1 MKIPYLKKKPELKSY
16 HNVTW
21 EDNYSWIHQKNILEV
36 LRDKTK
42 LDPEVKNYLDEE
54 NSYANYH
61 LKDTENLQKK
71 LFDEIKGRIKLDDE
85 SLPYKDHTY
94 EYWSKTTA
102 VGNYSIKLR
111 KKIDTDLVEEIWNGD
126 EEKKKLETE
135 YFGVGDLEVSNNDK
149 YLGYSLD
156 IKGSE
161 YYTIFIR
168 DIKTNEIITK
178 EISETSGGI
187 TFSLDD
193 KYVFYS
199 KLDQNHRARKI
210 YRHEIGNFN
219 GQDELIFEEKSEA
232 FTVSIGLSSDE
243 KYYFINTSDHN
254 TSEQYYFGVDE
265 INIKP
270 KLIIKRE
277 KGIIYSVSSWD
288 SKFFNH
294 TNKDAEDFKIDVSDS
309 LEKQNWKTFIPPRDE
324 VLIGGCTFLKNWI
337 IRSETS
343 NALDKL
349 FVKNISS
356 GVEEELIFSNET
368 VYVPGISLIQKDR
381 DTDNVYLG
389 YSSPKT
395 PSRVYS
401 YNLSTKTKKLVK
413 EQEIP
418 SGHNPEDYI
427 VERVDYKSHDGRL
440 VPLTIT
446 RHKKTK
452 IDGSANLLLY
462 GYGSYGS
469 SMSPNFSSTRLS
481 LINRDIIW
489 ATAHIRGGMEKGM
502 KWWKE
507 GKLINKKNTFED
519 YIHAA
524 KYLIDN
530 NYSSKGKIIGM
541 GGSAGGLL
549 MGAVV
554 NQAPELFLG
563 IIMAV
568 PFVDSLT
575 TNLDHSLPLTVGE
588 FDEFGNAKDIKEHFD
603 YIFSYAPYNNIKKM
617 DYPHILITTSLSAN
631 TLAVTPEPHE
641 NTIFLLWSKLNGL
654 NFSTILSLAIN
665 VRSSV
670 FINSEKGKQNEFLI
684 DPLLKPF
691 LGSATFPSNLSI
703 LLASITLNSFSEIF
717 LSISCLSFTSFL
729 FSLAL

>member
-1 MKIPYLKKKPELKSY
+1 MKIPHLKKKLELKSC
-16 HNVTW
+16 HDVTW
-21 EDNYSWIHQKNILEV
+21 EDNYSWIHQQNILEV
-36 LRDKTK
+36 LKDKSK
-42 LDPEVKNYLDEE
+42 LNPEVKKYLDEE
-54 NSYANYH
+54 NSYAEYH
-61 LKDTENLQKK
+61 LKDTKSVQKK

-94 EYWSKTTA
+94 EYWTKTTA
-102 VGNYSIKLR
+102 TGNYSIKLR
-111 KKIDTDLVEEIWNGD
+111 KKIDTDNVEEIWNGD
-126 EEKKKLETE
+126 EEKKKLSTE
-135 YFGVGDLEVSNNDK
+135 YFGIGDLEVSNNDK

-168 DIKTNEIITK
+168 DIKTKKIISK
-178 EISETSGGI
+178 EIPETSGGI

-193 KYVFYS
+193 KYIFYS
-199 KLDQNHRARKI
+199 KLDENHRARKI
-210 YRHEIGNFN
+210 YRHEIGNLN
-219 GQDELIFEEKSEA
+219 DDDKLIFEEKSEA

-254 TSEQYYFGVDE
+254 TSEQYYFNVNE
-265 INIKP
+265 ENPVP
-270 KLIIKRE
+270 KLIIQRE
-277 KGIIYSVSSWD
+277 KGVLYSVSSWND
-288 SKFFNH
+288 KFYNH
-294 TNKDAEDFKIDVSDS
+294 TNKNAEDFKINISDS
-309 LEKQNWKTFIPPRDE
+309 LEIQSWKTFIESKNE
-324 VLIGGCTFLKNWI
+324 VLIGGCTFLKDWI

-343 NALDKL
+343 NALDKI
-349 FVKNISS
+349 FIKNISS
-356 GVEEELIFSNET
+356 GIEEELIVSDEK
-368 VYVPGISLIQKDR
+368 VCVPGISLTQRDR
-381 DTDNVYLG
+381 NTDNVYLG

-395 PSRVYS
+395 PSRVYL
-401 YNLSTKTKKLVK
+401 YNLSTKSKKLVK

-418 SGHNPEDYI
+418 SGHNSDDYI
-427 VERVDYKSHDGRL
+427 VERIEYKSHDGRL

-452 IDGSANLLLY
+452 IDGTSNLLLY

-481 LINRDIIW
+481 LIDRDIIW

-507 GKLINKKNTFED
+507 GKLTNKKNTFKD
-519 YIHAA
+519 YNFAA
-524 KYLIDN
+524 KYLIDHK
-530 NYSSKGKIIGM
+530 YSSKGKIIGM

-588 FDEFGNAKDIKEHFD
+588 FDEFGNAKDNKEHFD

-617 DYPHILITTSLSAN
+617 DYPHILITTSLSDN
-631 TLAVTPEPHE
+631 RVLFDEPAKFTAKLRDHKTD
-641 NTIFLLWSKLNGL
+641 NNLL
-654 NFSTILSLAIN
+654 
-665 VRSSV
+665 
-670 FINSEKGKQNEFLI
+670 
-684 DPLLKPF
+684 LLKTEMNA
-691 LGSATFPSNLSI
+691 GHGGKSGRDGAI
-703 LLASITLNSFSEIF
+703 EEIAIDYAF
-717 LSISCLSFTSFL
+717 ALKISKKI
-729 FSLAL
+729 

>member
-1 MKIPYLKKKPELKSY
+1 MKVPYLKKKPEIKSC
-16 HNVTW
+16 HNIDW

-42 LDPEVKNYLDEE
+42 LDPEVKKYLEEE
-54 NSYANYH
+54 NSYAEHH
-61 LKDTENLQKK
+61 LKNTKNLQKK

-85 SLPYKDHTY
+85 SLPFKDHTY
-94 EYWSKTTA
+94 EYWTKTTSI
-102 VGNYSIKLR
+102 GNYSIKLR
-111 KKIDTDLVEEIWNGD
+111 KKINTDEIEEIWNGD
-126 EEKKKLETE
+126 EEKDKLKTE

-156 IKGSE
+156 TKGSE

-168 DIKTNEIITK
+168 DIITK
-178 EISETSGGI
+178 KIISKEIPETSGSI

-193 KYVFYS
+193 KYIFYS
-199 KLDQNHRARKI
+199 KLDENHRARKI
-210 YRHEIGNFN
+210 YRHEVGNFN
-219 GQDELIFEEKSEA
+219 DEDELIFEEKSEA

-243 KYYFINTSDHN
+243 KYYFIITSDHN
-254 TSEQYYFGVDE
+254 TSEQYYFGVNE
-265 INIKP
+265 KKPFP
-270 KLIIKRE
+270 KLIMKRD
-277 KGIIYSVSSWD
+277 KGILYSVSSWND
-288 SKFFNH
+288 KFYNH
-294 TNKDAEDFKIDVSDS
+294 TNKDAEDFKIDICDN
-309 LEKQNWKTFIPPRDE
+309 LENQNWKTFVPPKDE
-324 VLIGGCTFLKNWI
+324 VLIGGCTFLNNWI

-349 FVKNISS
+349 FVKNVST
-356 GVEEELIFSNET
+356 GTEEELIFSDENI
-368 VYVPGISLIQKDR
+368 YVPGISLTQKDR
-381 DTDNVYLG
+381 NTDDVYLG

-395 PSRVYS
+395 PSRVYA
-401 YNLSTKTKKLVK
+401 YNLTNKSKKLVK

-418 SGHNPEDYI
+418 SGHNPDDYI
-427 VERVDYKSHDGRL
+427 VERVEYKSHDGRL
-440 VPLTIT
+440 IPLTIT

-462 GYGSYGS
+462 GYGSYGN
-469 SMSPNFSSTRLS
+469 SMSPSFSSTKLS
-481 LINRDIIW
+481 LIDRDIIW

-507 GKLINKKNTFED
+507 GKLTNKKNTFED

-530 NYSSKGKIIGM
+530 KYSSKGKIIGM

-588 FDEFGNAKDIKEHFD
+588 FDEFGNAKENKEHFD
-603 YIFSYAPYNNIKKM
+603 YIYSYAPYNNIKKM
-617 DYPHILITTSLSAN
+617 DYPHILITTSLSDN
-631 TLAVTPEPHE
+631 RVLFDEPAKFTAKLRDYKTD
-641 NTIFLLWSKLNGL
+641 NNLL
-654 NFSTILSLAIN
+654 
-665 VRSSV
+665 
-670 FINSEKGKQNEFLI
+670 
-684 DPLLKPF
+684 LLKTEMNA
-691 LGSATFPSNLSI
+691 GHGGKSGRDGAI
-703 LLASITLNSFSEIF
+703 EEIAIDYAF
-717 LSISCLSFTSFL
+717 ALKISKKI
-729 FSLAL
+729 